1 MAKSCIYYLASE
13 SIWSCK
19 KKSLWQSS
27 TPFFKTL
34 GTLTYPWNVVR
45 KPRLFLDC
53 LSELREVPKD
63 SREWS
68 ALGYSQGCSGEPPTI
83 KAKDQ
88 GCHKTPFY
96 RNTALK
102 RSWAYTVSEDRPHP
116 VFLQSRSRRYLTGPG
131 SIHNKQHSP
140 VFLIPQEWFFSGCH
154 TGRREL
160 LLLVSYF
167 ITNANLVH

>member
-102 RSWAYTVSEDRPHP
+102 GSWAYTVSEDRPHLSSCRADP
-116 VFLQSRSRRYLTGPG
+116 EGILQALDQSTASNALQFSSFHRSDFFPDATQDVGNCYC
-131 SIHNKQHSP
+131 
-140 VFLIPQEWFFSGCH
+140 WFPI
-154 TGRREL
+154 L
-160 LLLVSYF
+160 
-167 ITNANLVH
+167 